1 MQLTLGKKLA
11 LGAGSILSIALGLGS
26 YAALQMHSA
35 SQQSDDIRKHSIP
48 AVTAANAVERN
59 WQHTQFAM
67 RGYTLT
73 YDEGYLQAAFT
84 NLQETYIALD
94 IAQRLAEKYQLTELQ
109 KNISRAEQA
118 VAQYHQLT
126 TALVKATAALAADEG
141 VLNASAHEFISVSKD
156 IADNLQQRLES
167 EVAADLDN
175 DRITES
181 IGRSAASARILSNG
195 QDIRIL
201 TRKAIAQRST
211 SQFQSVAP
219 LIQAI
224 HDDIGKIR
232 PALRLPTDLKRLDTL
247 AAATHAYAQALA
259 SFQRNFNEH
268 AASVEK
274 SLVLSATILSA
285 AQEMAAS
292 AAKSMDAAS
301 AETSEK
307 LSRTL
312 SQLWSGLLLTSLVG
326 GLLTT
331 LLTRSITQPIH
342 RCVRAIQ
349 QLAGGQLNHHIGLS
363 RSDEIGELA
372 ASIDICTD
380 NLRQLTDERETT
392 AAETRMV
399 MEVAAQ
405 RLEGLVESRTAALA
419 ETEGRFRTLFETMA
433 QGVVTQHAS
442 GGIESA
448 NTAAEKILGLSL
460 AQLRGRTSTDS
471 RLQMTDAAGHPLPLD
486 QQPVSVAQ
494 RTGKPVRNV
503 VVSVFN
509 PVLASRRWILVD
521 SIPELAPGNPVPVR
535 THTTFTDIHDRML
548 AERSLQER
556 TQEFEGFFQLAV
568 DLLCITNGQGRFL
581 RANAAWSLALGYSAQ
596 ELLSHHLLDFVH
608 PDDREATQ
616 AAMEVLAEGH
626 TVDGFINR
634 YRTQKG
640 EYRTIEWRASPQGE
654 RIYAAATDITERI
667 KAEELREAQR
677 RSLEF
682 IIESDISG
690 YWDWDLVNH
699 TGFYSPAFARM
710 LGYLPSELAPRD
722 DTWQELIYP
731 VDLPGT
737 YAAIERHVTSRGAK
751 PFYVE
756 ARYMHKNGSLVWVI
770 VSGGVVEWLA
780 DGSPARM
787 VGCHIDITP
796 AKESE
801 SQLQSTNLRL
811 SDAVSEAQMQMMNA
825 EAANRAKSDFLAN
838 MSHEIRTPM
847 NGVIG
852 MTHLLSE
859 SSLDADQRHYVKTI
873 QSSGQ
878 TLLSLIN
885 DILDLSKI
893 EAGRFEFTPID
904 FTLERFLGE
913 FTAPLR
919 IQAQTKGV
927 GFVCQPASDL
937 PRHIRADANRLRQI
951 LLNLTGNALKF
962 TSAGEVRLNVSLR
975 PAGTL
980 DGNADTLLHFAV
992 RDTGPGISADQIGRL
1007 FKKFSQVDGT
1017 STRVFGGTGLG
1028 LAISKELVVLMGG
1041 KIGVES
1047 TPGQGSTFW
1056 FAIPLQAASPDFK
1069 DTTETATWTAS
1080 SPANMTLPAH
1090 TRILLV
1096 EDNPTNQL
1104 VAAGILNKFGVK
1116 PDIADNGQL
1125 ALDAL
1130 RASDY
1135 DLVLMDIQ
1143 MPVMDGLTATRTIRA
1158 PGTSLSRPNLP
1169 IIGMTA
1175 HALAGDRE
1183 LGIAAGLSDYLTK
1196 PIDPRILFET
1206 LRRWLK
1212 IVPITPVSTTPV
1224 PTMNDPAL
1232 VHVPVVVATATP
1244 TVAPAPVVAATAV
1257 VVNTTA
1263 AIAPINM
1270 AELSNRLMGDMMIVN
1285 HILKSFGANLEN
1297 QLQAIRTAVAAQ
1309 DLTAISRAA
1318 HALKGAAANLGAEP
1332 LRAACHAMEAAAK
1345 AQDLAS
1351 ASGSAADIEK
1361 AAQELRGVLP
1371 S

>member
-1 MQLTLGKKLA
+1 MHLTLGKKLA
-11 LGAGSILSIALGLGS
+11 ISAGSILSIALGLGS

-35 SQQSDDIRKHSIP
+35 SQQSFDIKEHSIP
-48 AVTAANAVERN
+48 AVTAANAVERS
-59 WQHTQFAM
+59 WQDTLFAM
-67 RGYTLT
+67 RGYTFSH
-73 YDEGYLQAAFT
+73 DEGFLQTAFS

-94 IAQRLAEKYQLTELQ
+94 IAHRLADKHQLTELK
-109 KNISRAEQA
+109 KNINRAEQA
-118 VAQYHQLT
+118 VTEYHQLT
-126 TALVKATAALAADEG
+126 SALVKATAALAADEG
-141 VLNASAHEFISVSKD
+141 VLNASANEFISVSKD
-156 IADNLQQRLES
+156 IADNLQQRLEA

-181 IGRSAASARILSNG
+181 IGRAAASTRILSNG
-195 QDIRIL
+195 QEIRIV
-201 TRKAIAQRST
+201 TRKAIALRSPT
-211 SQFQSVAP
+211 QFQAVAP
-219 LIQAI
+219 LVQAI
-224 HDDIGKIR
+224 QDDIGKIR
-232 PALRLPTDLKRLDTL
+232 PALRLPADLKRLDIL
-247 AAATHAYAQALA
+247 ASATHVYAQSLE
-259 SFQRNFNEH
+259 SFQRNFTEH
-268 AASVEK
+268 TRLVEQGI
-274 SLVLSATILSA
+274 VTSATILKA
-285 AQEMAAS
+285 AQDVASVAAQSMA
-292 AAKSMDAAS
+292 AAS
-301 AETSEK
+301 AEISDN
-307 LSRTL
+307 LSLTL
-312 SQLWSGLLLTSLVG
+312 SQLWIGLLLTSLVG
-326 GLLTT
+326 GLLTV
-331 LLTRSITQPIH
+331 LLTRSIAKPLR

-349 QLAGGQLNHHIGLS
+349 QLASGQLNDHIGLK

-372 ASIDICTD
+372 AAIDTCTD
-380 NLRQLTDERETT
+380 NLRQLTEERAAT
-392 AAETRMV
+392 AAENQLV
-399 MEVAAQ
+399 LEVAAQ
-405 RLEGLVESRTAALA
+405 RLEGLVESRTAALT
-419 ETEGRFRTLFETMA
+419 ETESRFRTLFETMA
-433 QGVVTQHAS
+433 QGVITQHAS
-442 GGIESA
+442 GGIENA
-448 NTAAEKILGLSL
+448 NTAAEKILGLTL
-460 AQLRGRTSTDS
+460 AQLQGRTSTDP
-471 RLQMTDAAGHPLPLD
+471 RLQMTNAEGNPLSID
-486 QQPVSVAQ
+486 QHPVSVAQ

-503 VVSVFN
+503 VVSIFN
-509 PVLASRRWILVD
+509 PKHNYWHWVLVD
-521 SIPELAPGNPVPVR
+521 SMPEFAKGNPVPVR

-556 TQEFEGFFQLAV
+556 TQEFEGFFQLAL
-568 DLLCITNGQGRFL
+568 DLLCITDAQGHFL
-581 RANAAWSLALGYSAQ
+581 RANAAWSISLGYSTQ
-596 ELLSHHLLDFVH
+596 ELIGRQFLDFVH
-608 PDDREATQ
+608 ADDVAATQ

-634 YRTQKG
+634 YRTRQG
-640 EYRTIEWRASPQGE
+640 EYRTIEWRASPQGN

-667 KAEELREAQR
+667 KAEEQREAQR

-690 YWDWDLVNH
+690 YWDWDMINH

-737 YAAIERHVTSRGAK
+737 YAAIERHVTSRGAT

-780 DGSPARM
+780 NGSPARM
-787 VGCHIDITP
+787 VGCHINITP

-859 SSLDADQRHYVKTI
+859 SNLDADQRHYVKNI

-893 EAGRFEFTPID
+893 EAGRFEFTPTD

-913 FTAPLR
+913 FSAPLR

-927 GFVCQPASDL
+927 GFVCQAATDI
-937 PRHIRADANRLRQI
+937 PRHLRADANRLRQI

-962 TSAGEVRLNVSLR
+962 TSAGEVKLDVSLR

-980 DGNADTLLHFAV
+980 DGNKGTLLHFAV
-992 RDTGPGISADQIGRL
+992 SDTGPGIPAAQIGRL

-1047 TPGQGSTFW
+1047 TPGHGSTFW

-1069 DTTETATWTAS
+1069 DPTDTATGTDYN
-1080 SPANMTLPAH
+1080 PANMTLPANS
-1090 TRILLV
+1090 RILLV
-1096 EDNPTNQL
+1096 EDNLTNQL
-1104 VAAGILNKFGVK
+1104 VATGILNKFGIN

-1130 RASDY
+1130 KTKDY

-1143 MPVMDGLTATRTIRA
+1143 MPVMDGLTASRAIRA
-1158 PGTSLSRPNLP
+1158 MGTNLSRPNLP

-1183 LGIAAGLSDYLTK
+1183 LGMAAGLSDYLTK
-1196 PIDPRILFET
+1196 PIDPRILYET
-1206 LRRWLK
+1206 LCRWLK
-1212 IVPITPVSTTPV
+1212 IVPITPVSQTTA
-1224 PTMNDPAL
+1224 PTMNAAAPA
-1232 VHVPVVVATATP
+1232 PAPSPVATATP
-1244 TVAPAPVVAATAV
+1244 ATAPAGVVAAP
-1257 VVNTTA
+1257 

-1270 AELSNRLMGDMMIVN
+1270 ADLSNRLMGDMTIVN
-1285 HILKSFGANLEN
+1285 HILKSFGSNLEN
-1297 QLQAIRTAVAAQ
+1297 QLQAIRNAVAAR

-1318 HALKGAAANLGAEP
+1318 HALKGAGANLSAEP
-1332 LRAACHAMEAAAK
+1332 LRAACHAMESAAK
-1345 AQDLAS
+1345 AQDLATV
-1351 ASGSAADIEK
+1351 ANSAAAIEK
-1361 AAQELRGVLP
+1361 AAQELRAVLP
-1371 S
+1371 P